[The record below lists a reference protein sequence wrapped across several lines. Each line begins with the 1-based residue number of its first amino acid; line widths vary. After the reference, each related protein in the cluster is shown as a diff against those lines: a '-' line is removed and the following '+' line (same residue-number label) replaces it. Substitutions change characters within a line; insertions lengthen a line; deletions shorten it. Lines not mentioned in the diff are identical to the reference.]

1 MLKSHRIV
9 WFLLAVLLIS
19 VVPALAQDE
28 YTISLGKSDTMGSYL
43 VGAKGMTVYTF
54 TADTLNTS
62 VCTDKCAEAWPPVTV
77 DSADK
82 LTGDE
87 AIPGVLGTL
96 TRKDNTLQVT
106 YNGQPLY
113 YWYKDEKA
121 GDTTGNRVG
130 HVWWIVPPSTV
141 AAEKLPK
148 VGNVLVGPK
157 GMTLYM
163 YTKDTPDTSTCYD
176 KCATNWPPLT
186 VASADAIVPG
196 VNLPGKWGTT
206 TRTDKT
212 IQVTY
217 NGWPLYSWNKD
228 VAIGDAVGEGV
239 GKVWYTVAP
248 ETLSLGKTDKLGEFL
263 TATDGSTLYTF
274 AKDTAGVTNC
284 SGDCA
289 KNWPAYKAG
298 AEDKLSVSDV
308 DIKGKLGTIKLADG
322 SLQVTYNDMP
332 LYYFA
337 KDAAPGDTNGDG
349 AGGVWAVAKY

>member
-1 MLKSHRIV
+1 MLKSRRLV
-9 WFLLAVLLIS
+9 WFLLAVFLIS

-28 YTISLGKSDTMGSYL
+28 YTISLGKSDTLGEFL
-43 VGAKGMTVYTF
+43 VGEKGMTVYTF
-54 TADTLNTS
+54 THDSLNTS
-62 VCTDKCAEAWPPVTV
+62 VCYDKCAEAWPPVMV

-87 AIPGVLGTL
+87 EIPGVLGTAA
-96 TRKDNTLQVT
+96 RKDGKLQVT

-121 GDTTGNRVG
+121 GDTTGDRVG
-130 HVWWIVPPSTV
+130 HVWWIVPPATV
-141 AAEKLPK
+141 AAQKLAK

-157 GMTLYM
+157 GMTLYL

-186 VASADAIVPG
+186 VDSADAIVPG
-196 VNLPGKWGTT
+196 VNIPGKWGTT
-206 TRTDKT
+206 TRTDNT

-217 NGWPLYSWNKD
+217 NGWPLYYWNKD
-228 VAIGDAVGEGV
+228 VAIGDATGEGV
-239 GKVWYTVAP
+239 GEVWYTIAP
-248 ETLSLGKTDKLGEFL
+248 ETVSLGKTDALGEFL

-284 SGDCA
+284 SGDCS
-289 KNWPAYKAG
+289 KNWPAYTVG
-298 AEDKLSVSDV
+298 AEDKLNAATGIS
-308 DIKGKLGTIKLADG
+308 GKLGTIKLESGA
-322 SLQVTYNDMP
+322 LQVTYNDMP

-337 KDAAPGDTNGDG
+337 KDAAPGDTNGEG
-349 AGGVWAVAKY
+349 AGGNWTVAKS